1 MPGVPR
7 LSFSCVDIE
16 DVVQAHIK
24 GLFVAEAANQRF
36 VVMKQ
41 NVWLVDICKMIQAAV
56 PIEYKDD
63 IQVAEMDRCP
73 IYLVSFFSAEA

>member
-36 VVMKQ
+36 VVMKE
-41 NVWLVDICKMIQAAV
+41 NVWLVDICQMI
-56 PIEYKDD
+56 
-63 IQVAEMDRCP
+63 
-73 IYLVSFFSAEA
+73 